1 MASQTLHL
9 SRSDGT
15 PWGFRLQ
22 GGKDFGTPLTV
33 LKVNSNSLAQKA
45 GLQPGDTIL
54 QIGGHS
60 TDDMRHKEAQ
70 DTILRG
76 GNNIDLTI
84 QRAGINIFKPKEL
97 PKSVI
102 ANGTVVSKTSFTQE
116 TVQRQVSTKSVQGT
130 DTVTAVMHK
139 QFNSP
144 ASLYSMQNIAETL
157 SAHTEILATGVKG
170 INFMKEEQPINTQSA
185 VYRLV
190 HEEESGS
197 GKASPAPSTPTIP
210 VIPASRVS
218 APAPAQ
224 AQAPP
229 TAPKP
234 LPMRPP
240 QENAAPGAG
249 QTICAEC
256 GAYITGVFARIGDRS
271 LHPDCFKCNTCGVS
285 LKNVGHYNINE
296 KLYCELHAK
305 TASKMASV
313 EAIKEAVGKPSGT
326 PIPPLRLPHQSPGL
340 PSIHSVS
347 PIPFRRMASEVH
359 HVEPPMSP
367 KRCQSPLSF
376 AQAPPPQIGSQSTNP
391 SQFISRPAPTKPVAP
406 MSFSK
411 SAYSKF
417 TQITRAHSPVTG
429 GSKFTWPPQKQ
440 DMPYSKPVFEPNA
453 TPTPP
458 SYRPPGTQDVS
469 SSHSSVT
476 KSFSSVESNKVVS
489 SFQSSQVQSQSTS
502 ISSVTSSIPPPF
514 SEPSLP
520 PAPAPISL
528 SNPPQAPE
536 PMPSPP
542 QAPAPISLPSE
553 IPASTPADPTPI
565 SMPTADPT
573 PAPPPQDFTPKPAP
587 TSGQHGH
594 APGIGSRPAP
604 RRGRGQLI
612 TSGGSRIPI
621 CAACASPIRGPFIM
635 ALSKSWCPDHFLC
648 TNSVCR
654 TPLQDIGFVE
664 DQGQLY
670 CEHCYE
676 AYLAPVCAK
685 CNKRIKEECLI
696 ALDKHWHTDCFIC
709 AYCNKPF
716 GNDSFFLEDGLPY
729 CEKDWNELFTTK
741 CVGCGFPI
749 EAGDRWVEALNNN
762 YHSQCFKCTIC
773 HKNLEGQSFYAK
785 AGRPICKAHAR

>member
-1 MASQTLHL
+1 MGTQTLQL
-9 SRSDGT
+9 SRSDTT

-22 GGKDFGTPLTV
+22 GGKEFGTPLTV
-33 LKVNSNSLAQKA
+33 LKVNNNSLAQKA

-60 TDDMRHKEAQ
+60 TDDMKHKEAQ
-70 DTILRG
+70 DTIIG
-76 GNNIDLTI
+76 EGNSVKLTI
-84 QRAGINIFKPKEL
+84 QRGGNIFNPVGQL
-97 PKSVI
+97 PKSVM
-102 ANGTVVSKTSFTQE
+102 ANGTVVSKTSYTQE
-116 TVQRQVSTKSVQGT
+116 SIQRQISSKSIQDSG
-130 DTVTAVMHK
+130 TVTAVMHK

-144 ASLYSMQNIAETL
+144 AALYSMHNIAETL

-185 VYRLV
+185 VYKLV
-190 HEEESGS
+190 HEEEISS
-197 GKASPAPSTPTIP
+197 GKASPAPHTPTIP
-210 VIPASRVS
+210 AMSSPAPRFPAVSSPAPRVP
-218 APAPAQ
+218 APAPAPAPARVQ
-224 AQAPP
+224 APAPPPP

-234 LPMRPP
+234 LPARLA
-240 QENAAPGAG
+240 ESAAPGGG
-249 QTICAEC
+249 QAICAEC

-296 KLYCELHAK
+296 KLYCEVHAK

-313 EAIKEAVGKPSGT
+313 EAIKEAVGKPVT
-326 PIPPLRLPHQSPGL
+326 APLPPLRIPHQSPGL

-391 SQFISRPAPTKPVAP
+391 SQFISRPAPTKPIAP

-417 TQITRAHSPVTG
+417 TQITRAHSPVT
-429 GSKFTWPPQKQ
+429 
-440 DMPYSKPVFEPNA
+440 
-453 TPTPP
+453 
-458 SYRPPGTQDVS
+458 
-469 SSHSSVT
+469 
-476 KSFSSVESNKVVS
+476 
-489 SFQSSQVQSQSTS
+489 
-502 ISSVTSSIPPPF
+502 
-514 SEPSLP
+514 
-520 PAPAPISL
+520 
-528 SNPPQAPE
+528 
-536 PMPSPP
+536 
-542 QAPAPISLPSE
+542 
-553 IPASTPADPTPI
+553 
-565 SMPTADPT
+565 DPT
-573 PAPPPQDFTPKPAP
+573 PAPPQDFKPKPA
-587 TSGQHGH
+587 SGQHGH

-654 TPLQDIGFVE
+654 QPLQDIGFVE

-670 CEHCYE
+670 CENCYE